1 LVHFIN
7 QQINLPSRTV
17 RTQITQP
24 PVDTTVLLGLTAT
37 LQCKVS
43 SDKNVDFSIE
53 WFRDRQ
59 STPITTNSRT
69 FIEADGT
76 LEIAAVRASDVG
88 IYTCVVNSPAG
99 NESRSAKLN
108 IVELPFAPTNVNA
121 ERINEA
127 DQRTVKISWTKG
139 FDGNSP
145 ILKYIVQRRE
155 VLELGKNFL
164 FFLKICMKFI
174 LARFSFRL
182 SQRRPGRFP
191 TIYRIG

>member
-1 LVHFIN
+1 MLS
-7 QQINLPSRTV
+7 INLIGQTRLTKFFILTV

-43 SDKNVDFSIE
+43 SDKNVDYTIN

-69 FIEADGT
+69 FIDADGT

-108 IVELPFAPTNVNA
+108 IVELPFAPINVHA
-121 ERINEA
+121 ERINDA

-155 VLELGKNFL
+155 VLELGNFFYMNL
-164 FFLKICMKFI
+164 HKIRIFI
-174 LARFSFRL
+174 LFIF
-182 SQRRPGRFP
+182 
-191 TIYRIG
+191 